1 MVGGWRAW
9 APPADG
15 GLIWPAWRLMK
26 VLVGFLICYFR
37 YMSTREWLFY
47 LRATKGE
54 LLTAVHLI
62 EADRCTHEFDA
73 G

>member
-1 MVGGWRAW
+1 MG
-9 APPADG
+9 PPADG
-15 GLIWPAWRLMK
+15 GLIRPAWLLMK

-37 YMSTREWLFY
+37 YMSTRERLFY

-62 EADRCTHEFDA
+62 EADRCTREFDV

>member
-1 MVGGWRAW
+1 
-9 APPADG
+9 
-15 GLIWPAWRLMK
+15 MK

-37 YMSTREWLFY
+37 YMSTRESLFY

-62 EADRCTHEFDA
+62 EADRCTREFDV

>member
-1 MVGGWRAW
+1 
-9 APPADG
+9 
-15 GLIWPAWRLMK
+15 MK

-37 YMSTREWLFY
+37 YMSTRERLFY

-54 LLTAVHLI
+54 LLTAVHHI